1 MAVHAFNP
9 TQEDLRSSPALPTGM
24 VPHTYNHS
32 TQEVWKDQTLRAIL
46 SHSEFKASLGHV
58 RLDIKHD
65 HNSTQWSP
73 QTMLP
78 ESAGVP

>member
-9 TQEDLRSSPALPTGM
+9 TQEDLRSSTALPTGM
-24 VPHTYNHS
+24 VAHTYNR
-32 TQEVWKDQTLRAIL
+32 EAWKDQTLRATL
-46 SHSEFKASLGHV
+46 SYSEFKASLGHM

-65 HNSTQWSP
+65 HNPTQWGP
-73 QTMLP
+73 QTVFS